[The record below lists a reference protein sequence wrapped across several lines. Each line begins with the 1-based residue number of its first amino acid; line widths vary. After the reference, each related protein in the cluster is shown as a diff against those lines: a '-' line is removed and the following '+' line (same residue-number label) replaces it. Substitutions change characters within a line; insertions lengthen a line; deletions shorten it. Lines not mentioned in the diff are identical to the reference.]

1 MLPLRRRSRRW
12 ISLVSPLLG
21 FVILFQLLRGPQWS
35 LFAQDNTVAH
45 EDDGDFLCP
54 PMPGIDDVLV
64 VLKTGVTEAL
74 EKVPV
79 HLRTT
84 FRCIPHYVIFSDFA
98 EKIGGVQVHDVLRS
112 VDDEVKQNVPD
123 FNLYNRLQLYG
134 RTGLL
139 PSDNTQEENG
149 AFGMPNNPGWK
160 LDKWKFLPMID
171 ESLQRK
177 PDAKWFV
184 FMEADTHIEWPNLM
198 AWLARLDPDQPLYLG
213 TETQIADVL
222 FAHGGSGFIISNPA
236 VRLVSEYRRSRVAE
250 LDEYTDGHWAGDC
263 VLGKVLADAGVP
275 LTFSW
280 PLLQNSRLGE
290 VEPLTNAFYR
300 QPWCYPIVGFHHL
313 TPLDVE
319 QMWRFDQDWFVKVS
333 YCPEMPPSIHAQKQ
347 FANRSTTTE
356 KTRAPSTL
364 GRLSRTHLSRDH
376 DRVPDRLGQSLV
388 GRAARNRIRRR
399 LRDAMPS

>member
-21 FVILFQLLRGPQWS
+21 FVIIFQLLRGPQWP
-35 LFAQDNTVAH
+35 LFAQDSSTVAR

-84 FRCIPHYVIFSDFA
+84 FRCIPHYVVFSDFA
-98 EKIGGVQVHDVLRS
+98 ETIGGVQVHDVLRG
-112 VDDEVKQNVPD
+112 VDDEVKQTVPD
-123 FNLYNRLQLYG
+123 FNLYNRLRLYG

-222 FAHGGSGFIISNPA
+222 FAHGGSGFVISNSA
-236 VRLVSEYRRSRVAE
+236 MRLVSEYRRERVAE
-250 LDEYTDGHWAGDC
+250 LDEYTDAHWAGDC

-333 YCPEMPPSIHAQKQ
+333 YCPEMPLFH
-347 FANRSTTTE
+347 
-356 KTRAPSTL
+356 
-364 GRLSRTHLSRDH
+364 
-376 DRVPDRLGQSLV
+376 VQSDLLT
-388 GRAARNRIRRR
+388 IR
-399 LRDAMPS
+399 